1 MLLVRTQFISGRDC
15 ACASAIVMP
24 MVAGQCTNPAISI
37 IFQSHNPE
45 SGLRA
50 LGINL
55 RQGGAIALYF
65 PKMSRMRLPSAVNT
79 HRSLGRSACR
89 VLIRNGS
96 FCPEVCDDLT
106 RRAQTGS
113 DRPAAKGLLHTG

>member
-1 MLLVRTQFISGRDC
+1 MLLVRTQFIGGRDC
-15 ACASAIVMP
+15 ARASAIVMP

-37 IFQSHNPE
+37 IFQSHHPE

-50 LGINL
+50 PGIIFT
-55 RQGGAIALYF
+55 RAIALYF

-79 HRSLGRSACR
+79 HRSLGRSVCR
-89 VLIRNGS
+89 VLIRNGF

-106 RRAQTGS
+106 RRVQTGS